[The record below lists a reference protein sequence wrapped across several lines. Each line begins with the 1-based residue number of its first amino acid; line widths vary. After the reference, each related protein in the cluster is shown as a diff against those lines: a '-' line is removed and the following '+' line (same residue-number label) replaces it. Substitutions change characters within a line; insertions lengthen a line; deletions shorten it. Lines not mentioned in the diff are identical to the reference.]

1 MKLSWK
7 TFTVATAS
15 ISALLLISAMVV
27 FSQGRPQGQAQGGPP
42 DDGGFR
48 RGPGGPRDGMF
59 PMFRNLNLSDEQK
72 AQIKKI
78 MDTAAASDRELHEKM
93 RALRESEPAPFSTT
107 FDEATVRA
115 AAEARAKI
123 DVELQVSRARTMSQV
138 AAILTEEQRA
148 QMAVRG
154 PRGLRGPEGPP
165 PPPQP

>member
-7 TFTVATAS
+7 TFSVAIAS

-27 FSQGRPQGQAQGGPP
+27 FSQGRPQGQGQGGPP
-42 DDGGFR
+42 DGGGFR
-48 RGPGGPRDGMF
+48 RGPGPRDGM
-59 PMFRNLNLSDEQK
+59 MFRDLNLSDEQK

-78 MDTAAASDRELHEKM
+78 MDTAAAGDRELHEKM
-93 RALRESEPAPFSTT
+93 RALHDSEPAPFTAA
-107 FDEATVRA
+107 FDEAAVRA

-148 QMAVRG
+148 QLAARR
-154 PRGLRGPEGPP
+154 PSRPEGPP

>member
-27 FSQGRPQGQAQGGPP
+27 FSQGRSQGQGGPP
-42 DDGGFR
+42 DGGGFR

-59 PMFRNLNLSDEQK
+59 PMFRDLNLSDEQK
-72 AQIKKI
+72 TQIKKI

-93 RALRESEPAPFSTT
+93 RALRDSEPAPFSTA
-107 FDEATVRA
+107 FDEASVRA

-138 AAILTEEQRA
+138 AAILTEEQKA
-148 QMAVRG
+148 QLAARR
-154 PRGLRGPEGPP
+154 PRGPEGPP